1 MINDVLVN
9 NTVRIKVKFIDI
21 NAEGLQIE
29 AIPTYVVVKVYG
41 SDNSEIVS
49 QTATQLTDSEYYYD
63 FTPTEAGEY
72 KVTFVGTMED
82 NSYITVNQ
90 QLYVSTPTDEYRP
103 LITLRH
109 EEVITFA
116 PDVEPL
122 YLNPEELKAYFPE
135 ASLMEIGEI
144 IHGFS
149 LEIKQM
155 YSYGDE
161 ITGSDLGFNV
171 LEYIK
176 AATACELSRT
186 YNYGGDD
193 EMSIQLGDLTV
204 SSRSLPRTQITR
216 GNATTWCQIA
226 AALRKEILAGKV
238 GPKGFQ
244 PKGLP
249 ISTSQ
254 KPRNYDPQ
262 TGKTIYL
269 GDRDLYGPGE
279 KVLRDEDPMP
289 KRGLRSYD

>member
-21 NAEGLQIE
+21 NAEGQQVE
-29 AIPTYVVVKVYG
+29 ATPTYVIVKVYD

-249 ISTSQ
+249 ISISQ

>member
-1 MINDVLVN
+1 MSNDVLVN

-21 NAEGLQIE
+21 NSQGQQVE
-29 AIPTYVVVKVYG
+29 ATPTYVVVKIYDSQNV
-41 SDNSEIVS
+41 EIVS
-49 QTATQLTDSEYYYD
+49 QTATELTDSEYYYD

-72 KVTFVGTMED
+72 KVTFVGTMAD
-82 NSYITVNQ
+82 TSYITVNQ
-90 QLYVSTPTDEYRP
+90 QLYVSTPTDEYKP
-103 LITLRH
+103 IVTLKH
-109 EEVITFA
+109 DETIIFA

-122 YLNPEELKAYFPE
+122 YLNPEEMQAYFPE
-135 ASLMEIGEI
+135 ASLIEIGEI

-161 ITGSDLGFNV
+161 ITGVDLGFNI

-204 SSRSLPRTQITR
+204 SGRSLPRTQVTR

-226 AALRKEILAGKV
+226 AALRKEILAGRV

-249 ISTSQ
+249 IAASQ

-279 KVLRDEDPMP
+279 KVLREEDPMP
-289 KRGLRSYD
+289 KRGFRSYD

>member
-1 MINDVLVN
+1 MNGDVLVN

-21 NAEGLQIE
+21 SSEGAQVE
-29 AIPTYVVVKVYG
+29 ANPTYVVVKILDA
-41 SDNSEIVS
+41 DNVEIIS
-49 QTATQLTDSEYYYD
+49 TQATELSSSEYYYD

-72 KVTFVGTMED
+72 KVSFIGTMED
-82 NSYITVNQ
+82 TSFITVNQ
-90 QLYVSTPTDEYRP
+90 QLYVSTPTDEYKP

-109 EEVITFA
+109 EETITFA
-116 PDVEPL
+116 ADVEPL
-122 YLNPEELKAYFPE
+122 YLNPEELLAYFPE

-144 IHGFS
+144 VHYYS
-149 LEIKQM
+149 LEVKQM
-155 YSYGDE
+155 YSYTDD
-161 ITGSDLGFNV
+161 ITGSDIGFNV

-186 YNYGGDD
+186 YSYGGDD
-193 EMSIQLGDLTV
+193 EMSIGLGDLTV
-204 SSRSLPRTQITR
+204 STRSLPRSQITR

-249 ISTSQ
+249 ISITQ

-279 KVLRDEDPMP
+279 KVLREEDPMP

>member
-21 NAEGLQIE
+21 NAQGQQVE
-29 AIPTYVVVKVYG
+29 ATPTYVVVKVYD

-249 ISTSQ
+249 ISASQ

>member
-21 NAEGLQIE
+21 NAQGQQVE
-29 AIPTYVVVKVYG
+29 ATPTYVVVKVYD

-249 ISTSQ
+249 ISISQ

>member
-21 NAEGLQIE
+21 NAQGQQVE
-29 AIPTYVVVKVYG
+29 ATPTYVVVKVYD